1 MRIFSTKT
9 ISPRPGGFSLEKLF
23 SLKISLGLG
32 IYSIEN
38 TFSLNED
45 IFNKDDFPPA
55 GDIFHRRQLL
65 ILSLKVLFFFHYKI
79 SIYKEKERNIKV
91 IRIIIRNGWG
101 LKAGV

>member
-1 MRIFSTKT
+1 MRIFSIKT
-9 ISPRPGGFSLEKLF
+9 ISPRPGIF
-23 SLKISLGLG
+23 
-32 IYSIEN
+32 SIE
-38 TFSLNED
+38 D
-45 IFNKDDFPPA
+45 
-55 GDIFHRRQLL
+55 LL

>member
-55 GDIFHRRQLL
+55 GDIFHRRL
-65 ILSLKVLFFFHYKI
+65 IDFVFKSTLFFHYKI